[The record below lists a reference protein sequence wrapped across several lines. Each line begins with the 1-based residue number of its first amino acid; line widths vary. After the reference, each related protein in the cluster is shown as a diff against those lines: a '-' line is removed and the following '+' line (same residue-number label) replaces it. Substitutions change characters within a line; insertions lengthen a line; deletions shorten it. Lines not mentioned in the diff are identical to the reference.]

1 MRRLILILICALGMV
16 PMHINA
22 QTSDEKAPIDALA
35 QKVDSLEHELEYLN
49 LSFEFE
55 SFYNRIY
62 RLNNDVRIR
71 IIDVHFFTDHKYF
84 KKKYWELCIEDYKGY
99 MRNMETL
106 KAALEWKQLRF
117 GLYKIIF
124 SEAETENLSLILKM
138 AENMYLQAE
147 NSLNSYKR
155 AIDYYRDEL

>member
-22 QTSDEKAPIDALA
+22 QTSNEKALIDALA
-35 QKVDSLEHELEYLN
+35 QKVDSLEHELKYLY
-49 LSFEFE
+49 LSFEFK
-55 SFYNRIY
+55 SFYNTIY
-62 RLNNDVRIR
+62 QLNKDVEIR
-71 IIDVHFFTDHKYF
+71 TIKVDYFIDHKHF
-84 KKKYWELCIEDYKGY
+84 TKKYWEVCLEEYKGY

-106 KAALEWKQLRF
+106 KAALELMQNSF

-138 AENMYLQAE
+138 AENMYLQVE

-155 AIDYYRDEL
+155 SIDYYRDEL